1 MRNNPTLTQL
11 QKLLNLEH
19 LKWQTKTEEKEE
31 EEVEEVEE
39 DEDTVGGSTERVE
52 LIGEIPSL
60 NMNFDSWVMSEGW
73 PSWSFILESLGG
85 TNIST
90 CCSNLSL
97 KEREE
102 VMLSGLKSP
111 LVPQHRLKRL
121 LEEKPARDRW
131 MWIQGSKSFV
141 LEAIKLAKFY
151 HFTNYTC
158 VIVEEK
164 RVKGHLPPIDGVS
177 WKQLGHG
184 RLGGL
189 TQGSFRVL
197 SSNNP
202 SSKLLYEPCPVRP
215 TLKHIFKSTEDGLS
229 FTVNDRINLVN
240 QEGYLTGDMRVKP
253 RQKIIKV
260 IAPNCFLKQDCKR
273 DLSDTELMDVYDVDI
288 SVQKKLCALA
298 TQRGRAP
305 SKTFVN
311 QVPGKVLYRLALVV
325 LSGVVDEAS
334 LPVAPPSVNTLL
346 PSSEKELGKRKK
358 KDESVEE
365 APNRKR
371 AIQKVYLKEI
381 PSDPDKTPSDV
392 PNPISS
398 PSSASDPNQKAAKND
413 DAKANEGEWNERLGK
428 MLPEDYDPAKHD
440 NLFEKFRD
448 FNLRWYCQKVRRSF
462 VAYLRITYGDNWY
475 ELANG
480 GSSNRASGKR
490 KRNDRDEEED
500 TNWGQQK
507 ESKSEEDRAKLN
519 NWNVDKG
526 KAKLCPQDKLRKDLL
541 KDLKVGRD
549 AIRRACLA
557 SWWEWDGG
565 STLFFW
571 RWPKEYR
578 KDVRDG
584 LEVCVEGQLPEFWA
598 RQRWPEDPLE
608 REQLK
613 KKLHKPIVK
622 EYITRGFV
630 ISLTGFFAVAKGEGD
645 IRIVY
650 DATKSGLNECIW
662 APNFVLPTVDSV
674 MRNASFD
681 TWYGDIDLGEMFLNY
696 FLDEKLR
703 PYAGVDATAL
713 RDDLRELYHN
723 VSTDEEKRFIL
734 RWERNLMGLRSSP
747 YNSIRTFLW
756 GEDFV
761 RGDRHDPN
769 NPLRWS
775 KVICNLPGSEKYDPT
790 LPWVYKYD
798 ELGKKLAAFFECYVD
813 DIRVGDSGGEE
824 ACHRTT
830 HVIACRINY
839 LGQQDSPR
847 KRRKVALKPG
857 AWSGANVIS
866 KPGDGLFVTC
876 SQEKWDKTKLIIF
889 SLLDKLEVDPK
900 VMLNRKELESQRGFL
915 IHISRTFTQMVPYLK
930 GIHHTLESWRFGR
943 DKNGWKFG
951 KEEIMD
957 WLNDELFLADGD
969 EEDANSVT
977 KANWESV
984 FKNYREEHQGEAPA
998 SVEPV
1003 ERLLADVR
1011 AISLMFDSALPKHRL
1026 VRGNKVKRLNLMFG
1040 DASGAGFGS
1049 TWETKNGTI
1058 RFRYGLWE
1066 QEMNVSSSNL
1076 RELAN
1081 LVHTLEIMEAE
1092 GELEGVEVFVFTDNS
1107 TAERAYF
1114 KGTSKS
1120 ERLHELILSLKLLE
1134 SNGKCKI
1141 HFVHVAGTRMIAQGA
1156 DGLSRGNLTEG
1167 VMGDR
1172 KMSDFVPLHLNALER
1187 SSKLEDWIRSWLDNK
1202 KVKAEVLA
1210 PEGWFERG
1218 HDLDG
1223 GEKNCDGMWIPKYR
1237 DGVYIWAPPPAAAEA
1252 ALEQLRKARHKRQN
1266 STHVFVCPRLMTPYW
1281 AKHLNRSADLI
1292 TVVPPGQE
1300 WWSEDMYEPL
1310 IFGFYFPFLKHRPWQ
1325 LKGQEALLGMEKHL
1339 RKVWKDDASAGG
1351 FVLRE
1356 FWRGQRKM
1364 GSMPQK
1370 LVRDLLQ
1377 RRSEF
1382 QVPYSKAGKR
1392 RRIEMGEEGGHG

>member
-1 MRNNPTLTQL
+1 M
-11 QKLLNLEH
+11 
-19 LKWQTKTEEKEE
+19 
-31 EEVEEVEE
+31 
-39 DEDTVGGSTERVE
+39 E
-52 LIGEIPSL
+52 LVGEIPSL
-60 NMNFDSWVMSEGW
+60 DMNFDSWVMSEGW

-85 TNIST
+85 SNIST
-90 CCSNLSL
+90 CCTKLSL
-97 KEREE
+97 IEREE
-102 VMLSGLKSP
+102 VMMSGLKSP
-111 LVPQHRLKRL
+111 LVPQHRLKKC
-121 LEEKPARDRW
+121 LEKKSSRERW
-131 MWIQGSKSFV
+131 MWIQGSKEFV
-141 LEAIKLAKFY
+141 LEAIKLAQFY
-151 HFTNYTC
+151 HFSNYTC
-158 VIVEEK
+158 VIVEDK
-164 RVKGHLPPIDGVS
+164 RIKGHLPTIDGVD
-177 WKQLGHG
+177 WKQLNHG

-197 SSNNP
+197 SSTNP

-215 TLKHIFKSTEDGLS
+215 TLKHILKATEDGLE
-229 FTVNDRINLVN
+229 FTENDRINLVK
-240 QEGYLTGDMRVKP
+240 QEGYLTGDMRVRP
-253 RQKIIKV
+253 RLKAVRV
-260 IAPNCFLKQDCKR
+260 IAPNCFLKQECKR
-273 DLSDTELMDVYDVDI
+273 VLSDSELMDVYDVDV

-298 TQRGRAP
+298 KERGRLP

-311 QVPGKVLYRLALVV
+311 QVPGKVLYRLAVAV
-325 LSGVVDEAS
+325 LAREDEA
-334 LPVAPPSVNTLL
+334 PVSPSTRIPTVIKNATVL
-346 PSSEKELGKRKK
+346 EKELEVPVET
-358 KDESVEE
+358 DEKSFGVEI
-365 APNRKR
+365 NRKR
-371 AIQKVYLKEI
+371 SV
-381 PSDPDKTPSDV
+381 SRMC
-392 PNPISS
+392 
-398 PSSASDPNQKAAKND
+398 SSADDVAANPPLSPGETSKSQAKSPEEADPNLKAAKND

-428 MLPEDYDPAKHD
+428 LMPEEYDPQKHD

-462 VAYLRITYGDNWY
+462 VSYLKITYGDNWY
-475 ELANG
+475 DLANG
-480 GSSNRASGKR
+480 KSGKRAGGKR
-490 KRNDRDEEED
+490 KRNEQDDDEGSQ
-500 TNWGQQK
+500 WGHRQD
-507 ESKSEEDRAKLN
+507 EPDPDEDRINLESWEDEKGG
-519 NWNVDKG
+519 G
-526 KAKLCPQDKLRKDLL
+526 KAKLCPQDRLRKNLL

-549 AIRRACLA
+549 AIRRACLS

-598 RQRWPEDPLE
+598 RQRWPEDPEE

-650 DATKSGLNECIW
+650 DATKSGLNESIW

-674 MRNASFD
+674 MRNATFD

-713 RDDLRELYHN
+713 REQLRELYDN
-723 VSTDEEKRFIL
+723 VPTDEEKRFIL

-761 RGDRHDPN
+761 RGDRNDPK

-775 KVICNLPGSEKYDPT
+775 KVVCNLPGGENYNPT

-798 ELGKKLAAFFECYVD
+798 ELEKKLAAFFECYVD

-857 AWSGANVIS
+857 AWSGANIIS

-876 SQEKWDKTKLIIF
+876 SQEKWDKTKLIIS
-889 SLLDKLEVDPK
+889 SLLEKLEENPRVL
-900 VMLNRKELESQRGFL
+900 LNRKELERQRGFL
-915 IHISRTFTQMVPYLK
+915 IHITRTFSQMVPYLK

-943 DKNGWKFG
+943 DKDGWKLG
-951 KEEIMD
+951 TEGMMD
-957 WLNDELFLADGD
+957 WLNDELFLGDGD
-969 EEDANSVT
+969 EDNASSVT
-977 KANWESV
+977 KSNWEAV
-984 FKNYREEHQGEAPA
+984 FKDYREEHQGEAPTM
-998 SVEPV
+998 VEPV
-1003 ERLLADVR
+1003 ERLLADMR
-1011 AISLMFDSALPKHRL
+1011 AISQMFDTSIPKHRL
-1026 VRGNKVKRLNLMFG
+1026 VRGKKLSKIKLVFG

-1049 TWETKNGTI
+1049 TWETRNGTI

-1066 QEMNVSSSNL
+1066 EEMQVSSSNL

-1092 GELEGVEVFVFTDNS
+1092 DELEGMEIFVFTDNS

-1114 KGTSKS
+1114 KGSSKS
-1120 ERLHELILSLKLLE
+1120 ESLHNLILSLKLLE
-1134 SNGKCKI
+1134 INGKCKI
-1141 HFVHVAGTRMIAQGA
+1141 HFVHVAGTRMIEQGS

-1167 VMGDR
+1167 VMGGW
-1172 KMSDFVPLHLNALER
+1172 KMSDFVPLHLNAFER
-1187 SSKLEDWIRSWLDNK
+1187 SEKLEGWIRSWLDNN
-1202 KVKAEVLA
+1202 KVKAEILK

-1223 GEKNCDGMWIPKYR
+1223 GEKNCDGMWIPKYK

-1292 TVVPPGQE
+1292 TIVPPGQD
-1300 WWSEDMYEPL
+1300 WWPNNMYEPL
-1310 IFGFYFPFLKHRPWQ
+1310 IIGCYFPFLKYRPWQ
-1325 LKGQEALLGMEKHL
+1325 FKGQEALLGVEKHL

-1356 FWRGQRKM
+1356 LWRSQRKM
-1364 GSMPQK
+1364 GSMSQK
-1370 LVRDLLQ
+1370 LVREMLQ
-1377 RRSEF
+1377 RRSQF
-1382 QVPYSKAGKR
+1382 QVSNLQAGKR
-1392 RRIEMGEEGGHG
+1392 RRAEVGETGGYE

>member
-1 MRNNPTLTQL
+1 MDAPHSQL
-11 QKLLNLEH
+11 HQLLRLEH
-19 LKWQTKTEEKEE
+19 LKWSATSEE
-31 EEVEEVEE
+31 EEVDEIIREEIS
-39 DEDTVGGSTERVE
+39 DRVE
-52 LIGEIPSL
+52 MIGEIPVVK
-60 NMNFDSWVMSEGW
+60 MDFDSWVLAEGW

-85 TNIST
+85 NNIST
-90 CCSNLSL
+90 CCSKLSL
-97 KEREE
+97 REREE
-102 VMLSGLKSP
+102 VMMSGLKSP

-131 MWIQGSKSFV
+131 MWIQGSRSFV
-141 LEAIKLAKFY
+141 LEAIKLAQFY

-158 VIVEEK
+158 VIVEDK
-164 RVKGHLPPIDGVS
+164 RVKGHLPPVNGVS
-177 WKQLGHG
+177 WKQLSHG

-197 SSNNP
+197 SSTDP

-215 TLKHIFKSTEDGLS
+215 TLKHILKSTEDGLP
-229 FTVNDRINLVN
+229 FTDNERVNLVN
-240 QEGYLTGDMRVKP
+240 QEGYLTGNMRVKP
-253 RQKIIKV
+253 RQKSVKV
-260 IAPNCFLKQDCKR
+260 IAPNCFLRQDCR
-273 DLSDTELMDVYDVDI
+273 RNLSDTELMDVYDVDV

-298 TQRGRAP
+298 VQRNRSP
-305 SKTFVN
+305 SKTFVD
-311 QVPGKVLYRLALVV
+311 QVPGKILYRLAIVV
-325 LSGVVDEAS
+325 LGAGADDSASGPITSIPAAISGKDLNSYTQVKG
-334 LPVAPPSVNTLL
+334 SVN
-346 PSSEKELGKRKK
+346 EKL
-358 KDESVEE
+358 
-365 APNRKR
+365 NRKR
-371 AIQKVYLKEI
+371 SIEKAYCASILENGPEKL
-381 PSDPDKTPSDV
+381 STDV
-392 PNPISS
+392 PSVDSS
-398 PSSASDPNQKAAKND
+398 PSSVPDPNQKAAKND
-413 DAKANEGEWNERLGK
+413 DAKANEGEWNERLGR
-428 MLPEDYDPAKHD
+428 MLSEEYDPKKHD
-440 NLFEKFRD
+440 NLFEKFRN
-448 FNLRWYCQKVRRSF
+448 FNLNWYCRKVRRSF
-462 VAYLRITYGDNWY
+462 VAYLKATYGDDWY
-475 ELANG
+475 ELANK
-480 GSSNRASGKR
+480 GSSSRSSGKR
-490 KRNDRDEEED
+490 KRNEMEEED
-500 TNWGQQK
+500 DKNGGQESNANQERSDLDDWKVEK
-507 ESKSEEDRAKLN
+507 EE
-519 NWNVDKG
+519 G

-541 KDLKVGRD
+541 KDLRVGRD
-549 AIRRACLA
+549 AIRRACSA

-650 DATKSGLNECIW
+650 DATKSGLNESIW
-662 APNFVLPTVDSV
+662 APNFILPTIDSV

-713 RDDLRELYHN
+713 RDDLRELYRN

-775 KVICNLPGSEKYDPT
+775 KVMCNLPGSENYDPT
-790 LPWVYKYD
+790 MPWVYKYD

-824 ACHRTT
+824 ACYRTT

-839 LGQQDSPR
+839 LGQQDSAR

-889 SLLDKLEVDPK
+889 TLLKKLEKDPK
-900 VMLNRKELESQRGFL
+900 VMLDRKELERQRGFL
-915 IHISRTFTQMVPYLK
+915 IHISRTFTQMIPYLK

-943 DKNGWKFG
+943 DKNGWKLG

-957 WLNDELFLADGD
+957 WLNDELFLADS
-969 EEDANSVT
+969 EDVDASSVT
-977 KANWESV
+977 KSNWESV
-984 FKNYREEHQGEAPA
+984 FKTYREENQGKAPTT
-998 SVEPV
+998 VEPV
-1003 ERLLADVR
+1003 ERLLADVK
-1011 AISLMFDSALPKHRL
+1011 AISLMFESELPKHRL
-1026 VRGNKVKRLNLMFG
+1026 VRGCKVKRLNLMFG
-1040 DASGAGFGS
+1040 DASGAGFGA
-1049 TWETKNGTI
+1049 TWETKNGSI

-1066 QEMNVSSSNL
+1066 EEMNVSSSNL

-1081 LVHTLEIMEAE
+1081 LVHTLKIMEGE
-1092 GELEGVEVFVFTDNS
+1092 GELEGMEIFVFTDNS
-1107 TAERAYF
+1107 TSERAYF

-1134 SNGKCKI
+1134 TNGTCKI

-1167 VMGDR
+1167 VMGD
-1172 KMSDFVPLHLNALER
+1172 KEMSDFVPLHLNALER
-1187 SSKLEDWIRSWLDNK
+1187 SNKLEDWIRSWLDNSK
-1202 KVKAEVLA
+1202 IKSEVLT
-1210 PEGWFERG
+1210 PNGWFDRG
-1218 HDLDG
+1218 HDLNG
-1223 GEKNCDGMWIPKYR
+1223 GEKNCDGMWIPKYK

-1300 WWSEDMYEPL
+1300 WWPENMYEPL
-1310 IFGFYFPFLKHRPWQ
+1310 IFGFYFPFLKYRPWQ

-1351 FVLRE
+1351 FILRE
-1356 FWRGQRKM
+1356 FWRKQRKM
-1364 GSMPQK
+1364 GSLPQK
-1370 LVRDLLQ
+1370 LVRELLQ

-1382 QVPYSKAGKR
+1382 QLSYRKARK
-1392 RRIEMGEEGGHG
+1392 